1 MNIFEMHEFFLDY
14 YRKEEGPGTP
24 VVTPTIESVRPQGT
38 VNNMTASTASNPQA
52 KPFPMKKV
60 LLTAGAIVLGYLLF
74 EALIPKN
81 NISYTFSERRRL
93 ARQRNSK

>member
-1 MNIFEMHEFFLDY
+1 MHEFFLDY

-24 VVTPTIESVRPQGT
+24 VVTPTVESIKPQGAMD
-38 VNNMTASTASNPQA
+38 NMTVSAASNPQA
-52 KPFPMKKV
+52 KPFPLKKV
-60 LLTAGAIVLGYLLF
+60 LITAGTIVLGYLLF

-81 NISYTFSERRRL
+81 NTSYTFSERRRL